1 MRALVTGASPGI
13 GGATCLKLA
22 RDAVARREDAKIA
35 ACEVRPT
42 RELDALVAE
51 LNAIGAEA
59 HALIG
64 DLADPVVP
72 GRLIAEAAERFG
84 GLDAVVANAGIT
96 SPAPLNDLELAEWD
110 RLFAVNVRAAWL
122 LAKAAWPALKA
133 SRGAFV
139 AVSSMSGVYPHR
151 GAGAY
156 SPSKAAVIMLCE
168 VLAQEWAKDGVRAN
182 AVSPGMIRT
191 PLTETTYHDNAV
203 AHRRAELV
211 PFGRVGQP
219 DDIARAIAFL
229 CGPEAG
235 YVTGQNLVVDGG
247 FASSILG
254 HIPGL
259 PRSAR

>member
-13 GGATCLKLA
+13 GGAACLKLA
-22 RDAVARREDAKIA
+22 REAVARREEAKIA
-35 ACEVRPT
+35 ACEIRRT
-42 RELDALVAE
+42 AELDGLVAE
-51 LNAIGAEA
+51 LRAIGAEV
-59 HALIG
+59 HALVG
-64 DLADPVVP
+64 DLADPAVP
-72 GRLIAEAAERFG
+72 ARLVDDAAERLG
-84 GLDAVVANAGIT
+84 GLDAVVANAGVT
-96 SPAPLNDLELAEWD
+96 SPAPLADLELAEWD
-110 RLFAVNVRAAWL
+110 RLFAINVRAAWL
-122 LAKAAWPALKA
+122 LAKAAHPALKA

-139 AVSSMSGVYPHR
+139 AVASMSGVEPHA
-151 GAGAY
+151 GMGAY
-156 SPSKAAVIMLCE
+156 SPSKAAVIMLCR

-182 AVSPGMIRT
+182 VVSPGMIRT
-191 PLTETTYHDNAV
+191 PLTETTYRDNAV
-203 AHRRAELV
+203 ASRRADLV

-229 CGPEAG
+229 CGPEAD

>member
-1 MRALVTGASPGI
+1 
-13 GGATCLKLA
+13 
-22 RDAVARREDAKIA
+22 
-35 ACEVRPT
+35 
-42 RELDALVAE
+42 
-51 LNAIGAEA
+51 
-59 HALIG
+59 
-64 DLADPVVP
+64 
-72 GRLIAEAAERFG
+72 
-84 GLDAVVANAGIT
+84 
-96 SPAPLNDLELAEWD
+96 
-110 RLFAVNVRAAWL
+110 
-122 LAKAAWPALKA
+122 
-133 SRGAFV
+133 
-139 AVSSMSGVYPHR
+139 
-151 GAGAY
+151 
-156 SPSKAAVIMLCE
+156 MLCE

-203 AHRRAELV
+203 ASRRAELV

-219 DDIARAIAFL
+219 DDIARVIAFL

>member
-22 RDAVARREDAKIA
+22 RDAIARRERVAIA
-35 ACEVRPT
+35 ACELRPT
-42 RELDALVAE
+42 PELDALLAE
-51 LNAIGAEA
+51 LRAIGAEA

-64 DLADPVVP
+64 DLADPAVP
-72 GRLIAEAAERFG
+72 ARLVAEAADKLG

-96 SPAPLNDLELAEWD
+96 SPAPLADLELAEWD
-110 RLFAVNVRAAWL
+110 RLFAINARAPWL
-122 LAKAAWPALKA
+122 LAKAAYPLLRQ

-139 AVSSMSGVYPHR
+139 AVSSMSGVHPHR

-168 VLAQEWAKDGVRAN
+168 VLAQEWATDGVRAN

-203 AHRRAELV
+203 ASRRADLV

>member
-22 RDAVARREDAKIA
+22 HDAIARREPARIA

-42 RELDALVAE
+42 RELDALIAE
-51 LNAIGAEA
+51 LGAIGAET
-59 HALIG
+59 HALVG
-64 DLADPVVP
+64 DLADPAVP
-72 GRLIAEAAERFG
+72 GRLVSEAIERLG
-84 GLDAVVANAGIT
+84 GLDAVVANAGVT
-96 SPAPLNDLELAEWD
+96 SPAPLVELQLAEWD
-110 RLFAVNVRAAWL
+110 RLFAINVRAAWL
-122 LAKAAWPALKA
+122 LAKASYPALRE

-139 AVSSMSGVYPHR
+139 AVASMSGVHPHA
-151 GAGAY
+151 GMGAY

-168 VLAQEWAKDGVRAN
+168 TLAQEWGKAGVRAN
-182 AVSPGMIRT
+182 VVSPGMIRT
-191 PLTETTYHDNAV
+191 PLTETTYRDNAV
-203 AHRRAELV
+203 ASRRAELV

-219 DDIARAIAFL
+219 EDIARAIAFL

-235 YVTGQNLVVDGG
+235 YLTGQNLVVDGG

>member
-1 MRALVTGASPGI
+1 MRAIVTGASPGI

-22 RDAVARREDAKIA
+22 RDAAARGATAKIA
-35 ACEVRPT
+35 ACEIRGS
-42 RELDALVAE
+42 RALDALLDE
-51 LNAIGAEA
+51 LRAAGAEA

-64 DLADPVVP
+64 DLADPAVP
-72 GRLIAEAAERFG
+72 AKLAAEAEERLG

-96 SPAPLNDLELAEWD
+96 SPAPLVELALEDWD
-110 RLFAVNVRAAWL
+110 RLFAVNTRAAWL
-122 LAKAAWPALKA
+122 LAKAAWPALRK

-139 AVSSMSGVYPHR
+139 AVSSMSGVHPHR

-168 VLAQEWAKDGVRAN
+168 VLAQEWAKDGVRVN

-191 PLTETTYHDNAV
+191 PLTETTYHDNSV
-203 AHRRAELV
+203 ANRRAELV

-219 DDIARAIAFL
+219 EDIARVIAFL
-229 CGPEAG
+229 CGPDAG
-235 YVTGQNLVVDGG
+235 YVTGQNIVADGG

-259 PRSAR
+259 PRSTR